1 MGFVTDIV
9 GEITGANDTADAAKE
24 GSDLQ
29 YRASMAG
36 VDEHRRQ
43 YDKMVELMAPYVNA
57 GYGALGSQQ
66 NLLGL
71 NGNAAQQNAINAIQ
85 NSAAF
90 QSALQQGENSILQNA
105 SATGGLR
112 GGNTQGALAQ
122 YSPQLL
128 NQYIQQQ
135 YSNLGGLSGMGQAS
149 AAGQANAG
157 QASASNIANLLQ
169 QGGAA
174 QAGGV
179 MAEGGAGRQAFGDLL
194 NIGGTVLGASKFLKF

>member
-1 MGFVTDIV
+1 MGFITDIV
-9 GEITGANDTADAAKE
+9 GDITGANDAADAAKA

-29 YRASMAG
+29 YQASLAG
-36 VDEHRRQ
+36 VDENRRQ
-43 YDKMVELMAPYVNA
+43 FDKTVELMSPFVTA
-57 GYGALGSQQ
+57 GTGALGQQQ

-71 NGNAAQQNAINAIQ
+71 NGNAAQQSAIDSIQ

-149 AAGQANAG
+149 AAGQASAG
-157 QASASNIANLLQ
+157 QQSASNIANLLQ

-179 MAEGGAGRQAFGDLL
+179 IAQGSAGRQAFGDLL
-194 NIGGTVLGASKFLKF
+194 KIGGTVAGFGF

>member
-71 NGNAAQQNAINAIQ
+71 NGNAAQQNAINAIH
-85 NSAAF
+85 NLFCVFMVSFILLFYFPCHPRSSSAHEP
-90 QSALQQGENSILQNA
+90 SLLY
-105 SATGGLR
+105 LYC
-112 GGNTQGALAQ
+112 
-122 YSPQLL
+122 YS
-128 NQYIQQQ
+128 
-135 YSNLGGLSGMGQAS
+135 
-149 AAGQANAG
+149 
-157 QASASNIANLLQ
+157 
-169 QGGAA
+169 
-174 QAGGV
+174 
-179 MAEGGAGRQAFGDLL
+179 
-194 NIGGTVLGASKFLKF
+194 